1 MKDTSTATT
10 ALTMGSTIVGNPSV
24 MMMGS
29 LQLQELNHVSYINT
43 KAPLLDKTTSG
54 LKYSHVSEIFGQPF
68 KESAK

>member
-10 ALTMGSTIVGNPSV
+10 AMTMASTIVGNPCG

-43 KAPLLDKTTSG
+43 KTPLLDKTTSG

-68 KESAK
+68 KDSAK